1 MGTAYNANIVTDGL
15 VLCLDAANPRSYPLS
30 GTSWND
36 LSGNGNHGTLI
47 NGPTFNSANA
57 GALVFDGSNDYGE
70 TGQSNNFL
78 LGTDDFTIEAFVL
91 LNTLNSSTTILRT
104 DSGNGYNGVLFGH
117 QTKLDCYITS
127 NGTSWNVVSAQSFV
141 ASGALSNTW
150 YHLVLT
156 RIGNNFSGYTNGSI
170 AWTVN
175 ATGTPSIYQSSSIV
189 RFGAANS
196 NGAYPMNGRISNI
209 RIYRN
214 KALNIEQ
221 IRQNFNATRGRYG
234 I

>member
-1 MGTAYNANIVTDGL
+1 MSNNYGPRIVTDGL
-15 VLCLDAANPRSYPLS
+15 VLCLDAADQNSYS
-30 GTSWND
+30 GSGNTWTD
-36 LSGNGNHGTLI
+36 LSGNGNNGTLT
-47 NGPTFNSANA
+47 NGPTFSNAN
-57 GALVFDGSNDYGE
+57 GGSIDFDGSNDYGE
-70 TGQSNNFL
+70 TGQSNDLL

-104 DSGNGYNGVLFGH
+104 DGGNGYNGVLFGH

-127 NGTSWNVVSAQSFV
+127 NGTSWNIVSAQSFV

-156 RIGNNFSGYTNGSI
+156 RIGNNFSGYTNGSLV
-170 AWTVN
+170 WTVN
-175 ATGTPSIYQSSSIV
+175 AAGTPSIYQSNSIM

-209 RIYRN
+209 RIY
-214 KALNIEQ
+214 KTKGLNIEQ
-221 IRQNFNATRGRYG
+221 IRQNYNATKGRFG
-234 I
+234 L